1 MLYKKNLSFHFLFLV
16 KFSFVYFKNKYISFL
31 EQLLINLKNAKL
43 EYLRAGDVASQIED
57 KRYFNQQALLRNRF
71 FHEVLSQLQNE
82 NINLKDLVDSNFNFD
97 QLLISSIKGLKNS
110 AYEKCLETD
119 THLKGLYQKI
129 MLLPLDSSLFE
140 KQFKRIESAIAH
152 HETLHTSFNFASDN

>member
-1 MLYKKNLSFHFLFLV
+1 MPQSSLEEASRKPPGASRKPRGRLSPSR
-16 KFSFVYFKNKYISFL
+16 KPRGRARGSL
-31 EQLLINLKNAKL
+31 E

-119 THLKGLYQKI
+119 THLKGLYQNI

-140 KQFKRIESAIAH
+140 KQFERIESAIAH